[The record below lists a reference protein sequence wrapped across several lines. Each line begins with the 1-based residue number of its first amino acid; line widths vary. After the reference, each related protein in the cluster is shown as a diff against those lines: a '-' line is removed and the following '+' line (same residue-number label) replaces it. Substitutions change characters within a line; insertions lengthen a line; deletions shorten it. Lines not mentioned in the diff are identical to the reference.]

1 MHSKSQPAAD
11 AAFPMT
17 ARTRTLQ
24 WLAALAL
31 ACLPAL
37 VVNTPWNLLPFGLL
51 LLATS
56 VLGIDRLWQA
66 RAVGQPALGT
76 VAGLAAL
83 VMLSAIASMGWFGQD
98 LREFDNHSRF
108 VVIPWAM
115 LWTCALRPRASA
127 LWVGALLG
135 LFGALLVAVVQVAGG
150 AWRAEAWTN
159 AIVLA
164 DIVLMLMVLL
174 VFCRPH
180 GQWRW
185 VATGLVAG
193 CAVIVLT
200 GSRGVWLG
208 LLALLVAIGLGSRWR
223 DGRTRLLT
231 LAGLL
236 AVAATLVLM
245 VPGLSE
251 RLRLDELR
259 QDVERLERGDTNSSA
274 GARVERLWVAWDTFR
289 EHPLTGV
296 GIDRFDEAMK
306 RLPEC
311 ALEQQSAPRCHLS
324 HAHNDLAEWAA
335 TRGVPGVLLLLAI
348 YGVPLLLFARLHRRS
363 GHGKFRGP
371 AAAGIMVVVGYA
383 LCGLTQSMFA
393 HQITASFYVS
403 IVGVLM
409 GLAVLRARTVAA
421 QPRG

>member
-17 ARTRTLQ
+17 ARTRTLR

-135 LFGALLVAVVQVAGG
+135 LFGALPVAVVQVAGG

-193 CAVIVLT
+193 CA
-200 GSRGVWLG
+200 
-208 LLALLVAIGLGSRWR
+208 
-223 DGRTRLLT
+223 
-231 LAGLL
+231 AGLVGGAL
-236 AVAATLVLM
+236 
-245 VPGLSE
+245 
-251 RLRLDELR
+251 
-259 QDVERLERGDTNSSA
+259 
-274 GARVERLWVAWDTFR
+274 ARV
-289 EHPLTGV
+289 
-296 GIDRFDEAMK
+296 
-306 RLPEC
+306 
-311 ALEQQSAPRCHLS
+311 
-324 HAHNDLAEWAA
+324 
-335 TRGVPGVLLLLAI
+335 
-348 YGVPLLLFARLHRRS
+348 RR
-363 GHGKFRGP
+363 
-371 AAAGIMVVVGYA
+371 
-383 LCGLTQSMFA
+383 
-393 HQITASFYVS
+393 
-403 IVGVLM
+403 
-409 GLAVLRARTVAA
+409 
-421 QPRG
+421 